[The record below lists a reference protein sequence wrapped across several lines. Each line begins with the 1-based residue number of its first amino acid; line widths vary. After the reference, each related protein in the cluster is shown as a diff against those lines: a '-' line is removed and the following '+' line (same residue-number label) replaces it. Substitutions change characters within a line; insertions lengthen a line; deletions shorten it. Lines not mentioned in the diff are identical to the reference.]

1 MTMEEREGALVV
13 PRLPIEQMG
22 LLTLGLALTGEER
35 QVLEALL
42 AGKKVKVLETG
53 LEYKQYRKTAPLGV
67 YQKFVSLERELREMG
82 VCVVRDRHW

>member
-1 MTMEEREGALVV
+1 MTMEEREGALVIT
-13 PRLPIEQMG
+13 RLPIEQMG

-53 LEYKQYRKTAPLGV
+53 LEYK
-67 YQKFVSLERELREMG
+67 
-82 VCVVRDRHW
+82 